1 MSAFENAPLLIS
13 QGDKFTMTFPLNDES
28 DQPADYDTPEV
39 VFELF
44 KRSYA
49 IEDETP
55 ILIKDSGSRGGVR
68 VVKSGSQWTAYA
80 DFLADET
87 KGNPYVHPGSHYYQ
101 LRVIDGVNDRGTV
114 ATGLLVIKATGGDG
128 QPPAP

>member
-1 MSAFENAPLLIS
+1 MSAFENEPLTIS
-13 QGDKFTMTFPLNDES
+13 QGDTFTMTFPLSDES
-28 DQPADYDTPEV
+28 DQPADYDAPEA

-68 VVKSGSQWTAYA
+68 LTQDAGQWTAYV
-80 DFLADET
+80 DLLPDET
-87 KGNPYVHPGSHYYQ
+87 KGNPVVHAGSHYYQ
-101 LRVIDGVNDRGTV
+101 LRVIDGENDRGTV
-114 ATGLLVIKATGGDG
+114 ATGLLVVKATGGDG
-128 QPPAP
+128 SAPE